1 MLSLSLLGSLG
12 LTSLAAASPLATRQA
27 PGAQNVVY
35 WGQNGGGTVANND
48 LSFYCQPDSAID
60 MLVLSFLYQFGGDNN
75 IPSGTI
81 GQSCSIS
88 SSGQGQNCEAL
99 SAAIGKCQ
107 RAGVKILLA
116 LGGAAGSYSLQSR
129 EQAEQIGQYLWDS
142 YGNSGNTQVQ
152 RPFGNNS
159 IDGFDFDVERNGGSS
174 QYYQYMIAKMRDNFA
189 KDTSKKYFITGAP
202 QCPIPEPNMGEV
214 ISNSQ
219 FDYLFVQFYNN
230 NNYTVPCAL
239 PINGNAP
246 FNYNNWTN
254 FISSTPSKDAKIFIG
269 VPAST
274 LASNGSP
281 TGATYYATPE
291 QLATIVNEYKSDAHF
306 GGIMMWSAGF
316 SDSNVINDCTYAQ
329 QAKNILVKGGP
340 CGSNGPPSNTTTSTR
355 PGTSPT
361 TSSPP
366 GTSPTSSSPPGTS
379 PTSSSPPGACPTNS
393 SPPGSS
399 SSSSSAPG
407 SSPTG
412 TVPHWGQCGGKG
424 YNGPTECQPPFTC
437 KKSGEWWSSCQ

>member
-1 MLSLSLLGSLG
+1 MRFFFSLLASLG
-12 LTSLAAASPLATRQA
+12 LTSLSAASPLAGRQA

-35 WGQNGGGTVANND
+35 WGQNGGGTIENND
-48 LSFYCQPDSAID
+48 LAAYCQSNSGID
-60 MLVLSFLYQFGGDNN
+60 VLVLSFLYQFGRDNNN

-81 GQSCSIS
+81 GQSCFITQA
-88 SSGQGQNCEAL
+88 GQGQNCEGL
-99 SAAIGKCQ
+99 TAAMAKCQ
-107 RAGVKILLA
+107 SAGVKILLA

-129 EQAEQIGQYLWDS
+129 AQAEQIGQYLWDS
-142 YGNSGNTQVQ
+142 YGNSGNTTVQ
-152 RPFGNNS
+152 RPFGNNA
-159 IDGFDFDVERNGGSS
+159 IDGFDFDIERNGGSS
-174 QYYQYMIAKMRDNFA
+174 QYYQYMIAKMRENFA

-202 QCPIPEPNMGEV
+202 QCPIPEPNMGEI

-246 FNYNNWTN
+246 FNYKNWTN

-281 TGATYYATPE
+281 SGATYYATPE
-291 QLATIVNEYKSDAHF
+291 QLAIITNEYKSDAHF

-316 SDSNVINDCTYAQ
+316 SDSNVINRCTYAQ
-329 QAKNILVKGGP
+329 QAKHILVKGGP
-340 CGSNGPPSNTTTSTR
+340 CGSDGPPPITTT
-355 PGTSPT
+355 T
-361 TSSPP
+361 TTTQP
-366 GTSPTSSSPPGTS
+366 GTSPTSSSSPG
-379 PTSSSPPGACPTNS
+379 P
-393 SPPGSS
+393 
-399 SSSSSAPG
+399 
-407 SSPTG
+407 SPTG
-412 TVPHWGQCGGKG
+412 TVPQWGQCGGQG

-437 KKSGEWWSSCQ
+437 KKSSEWWSSCQ